1 MLFWSAL
8 FFGVCGAMFLRVA
21 SNGGEMRLFPTAIQ
35 ISGAPVY
42 AFAFAALSFGFVGL
56 ATASYVVNRRRG
68 VRELVIADD
77 AFEVPKNVWSAATHR
92 VERVQVQRFATQ
104 SAMGT
109 KTVSI
114 ITSTGP
120 VHVSNRMVGENGY
133 QALRAWL
140 QHR

>member
-1 MLFWSAL
+1 M
-8 FFGVCGAMFLRVA
+8 
-21 SNGGEMRLFPTAIQ
+21 
-35 ISGAPVY
+35 SGAPVH
-42 AFAFAALSFGFVGL
+42 AFAELSFGFVGL

-68 VRELVIADD
+68 VRELVITDD